1 MEIFINH
8 GILHIIDNERG
19 QVVLSESELD
29 LDSDMV
35 ADFLGRHIKKMMDGN
50 DVKEATFNAD
60 SAMLATVGQYIAGE
74 VDFKAASR
82 EMCTKLAEIMLEN
95 GEIPPADLLVTQF
108 DIKGAKY
115 LSIFKLNHS
124 VFYTHEVKDGQNHIV
139 QSSFALPLGGSKV
152 TEAVIIPY
160 SPMVLKIIEKPHA
173 VQGEIVNYFS
183 QLFLQTGASLSRKQA
198 AKLIKATLE
207 DVVAKHLDGSPI
219 VTAKFQLALIEEAI
233 ENDGDVRLESVA
245 LQAFGEGAARDEF
258 VAAVRE
264 VGIVDDLF
272 LGEKFCI
279 KEFGMTKI
287 KSEGGVELKFPV
299 GVMDD
304 PNVIEFLEQ
313 EKSFGVSVKDFR
325 KG

>member
-19 QVVLSESELD
+19 QVVMSESELD

-35 ADFLGRHIKKMMDGN
+35 ADFLGRHIKKMIDGN
-50 DVKEATFNAD
+50 DVKEATFKAE
-60 SAMLATVGQYIAGE
+60 SAMLATIGQYIADE
-74 VDFKAASR
+74 VDFKTTSR
-82 EMCTKLAEIMLEN
+82 EICTKLAEIMLEN
-95 GEIPPADLLVTQF
+95 GEIPPADLLITQF
-108 DIKGAKY
+108 EMKNLPY
-115 LSIFKLNHS
+115 LGIFKLNHS
-124 VFYTHEVKDGQNHIV
+124 VFYTHEMKGGQNYIV
-139 QSSFALPLGGSKV
+139 QSSFALPVGGSKV

-173 VQGEIVNYFS
+173 VQGEIINYFS
-183 QLFLQTGASLSRKQA
+183 QLFLEAGASLSKKQA
-198 AKLIKATLE
+198 AKLIKSALE
-207 DVVAKHLDGSPI
+207 DVVTKHLDGSPI
-219 VTAKFQLALIEEAI
+219 ATAKFQLTLIEEAI
-233 ENDGDVRLESVA
+233 ENDGEVRLESVA
-245 LQAFGEGAARDEF
+245 LQAFGESEARDEF
-258 VAAVRE
+258 VTAVRE
-264 VGIVDDLF
+264 AGIVDDLF

-304 PNVIEFLEQ
+304 PNVIEFMESG
-313 EKSFGVSVKDFR
+313 KSFGVSVKDFR